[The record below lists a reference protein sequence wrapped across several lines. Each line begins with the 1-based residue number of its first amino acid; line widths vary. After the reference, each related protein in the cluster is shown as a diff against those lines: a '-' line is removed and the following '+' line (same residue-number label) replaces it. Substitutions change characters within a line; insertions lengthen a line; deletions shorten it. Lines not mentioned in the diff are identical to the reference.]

1 MVFDWN
7 VCRSVVYILDEC
19 KWKCDEVAT
28 ARDDQANGISHGISS
43 KTHEKKKTYLN
54 FNIFV
59 SFNSMLNND
68 SMQYAAIWYI
78 AFWAAVETET
88 AAIEAKSDLIQS
100 TLTQNEPT
108 EYATATSWL

>member
-1 MVFDWN
+1 M
-7 VCRSVVYILDEC
+7 
-19 KWKCDEVAT
+19 

-43 KTHEKKKTYLN
+43 EIHEKKKTYLN

-68 SMQYAAIWYI
+68 SMQRAIWYI

-88 AAIEAKSDLIQS
+88 AAVEAKKWSDPIYVDTKQ
-100 TLTQNEPT
+100 TK
-108 EYATATSWL
+108 YATAISWL